1 MARARSWAAIY
12 VQDFDA
18 PCVLQFAWISAL
30 CCALHRST
38 SLVIHRSGSYKNDIL
53 RFVSFL
59 RSLDRVKRKIE
70 REVKKMFRLTRVLDW
85 FCLDEREKKRARSAI
100 GRKRFKSPSLE
111 APDTRS
117 LVVHRL
123 SCSELSFL
131 KRCQLSR
138 SRSPEKKNSPANKL
152 VESAHHLRLT
162 ETWEFL
168 AQSSET
174 ESFRPATGLSDC
186 VVVRK
191 IESNHHSLRRGTVK
205 VVRRSPA
212 TRLFRTPIFL
222 VFDLFVFFCVSFE
235 SQTLRTK

>member
-1 MARARSWAAIY
+1 MYLRNRGQSSRAAPRRSRVCYPSLTAVFTPKRYLQPIKEEKKTSLFVHHSTDPQSDVARARSWAAIY

-85 FCLDEREKKRARSAI
+85 FCLDEREKRARSAI

-123 SCSELSFL
+123 SCSELSF
-131 KRCQLSR
+131 
-138 SRSPEKKNSPANKL
+138 
-152 VESAHHLRLT
+152 
-162 ETWEFL
+162 
-168 AQSSET
+168 
-174 ESFRPATGLSDC
+174 
-186 VVVRK
+186 
-191 IESNHHSLRRGTVK
+191 
-205 VVRRSPA
+205 
-212 TRLFRTPIFL
+212 
-222 VFDLFVFFCVSFE
+222 
-235 SQTLRTK
+235 

>member
-1 MARARSWAAIY
+1 
-12 VQDFDA
+12 
-18 PCVLQFAWISAL
+18 
-30 CCALHRST
+30 
-38 SLVIHRSGSYKNDIL
+38 L

-174 ESFRPATGLSDC
+174 ESFRPATGPSDC
-186 VVVRK
+186 DTSSER
-191 IESNHHSLRRGTVK
+191 LR
-205 VVRRSPA
+205 A
-212 TRLFRTPIFL
+212 TT
-222 VFDLFVFFCVSFE
+222 
-235 SQTLRTK
+235 TH

>member
-1 MARARSWAAIY
+1 
-12 VQDFDA
+12 
-18 PCVLQFAWISAL
+18 
-30 CCALHRST
+30 
-38 SLVIHRSGSYKNDIL
+38 
-53 RFVSFL
+53 
-59 RSLDRVKRKIE
+59 
-70 REVKKMFRLTRVLDW
+70 MFRLTRVLDW

-212 TRLFRTPIFL
+212 TRLFRTPVLFWFL
-222 VFDLFVFFCVSFE
+222 ICVCVFFLCVSFE
-235 SQTLRTK
+235 SQTLRTKYKKRL

>member
-1 MARARSWAAIY
+1 
-12 VQDFDA
+12 
-18 PCVLQFAWISAL
+18 
-30 CCALHRST
+30 
-38 SLVIHRSGSYKNDIL
+38 L

-123 SCSELSFL
+123 SCSELSL
-131 KRCQLSR
+131 KRCQPCR
-138 SRSPEKKNSPANKL
+138 SRSPEKNRLINS
-152 VESAHHLRLT
+152 SRAHHLRLT

>member
-1 MARARSWAAIY
+1 
-12 VQDFDA
+12 
-18 PCVLQFAWISAL
+18 
-30 CCALHRST
+30 
-38 SLVIHRSGSYKNDIL
+38 L

-212 TRLFRTPIFL
+212 TRLFRTPIFFWFL
-222 VFDLFVFFCVSFE
+222 ICLCFFLCVSFE
-235 SQTLRTK
+235 SQTLRTKYKKRL